1 MRDHDIYDSG
11 ITSKMFQRSLQKS
24 KRKYDTHDILSAI
37 YDFID
42 YEYDDIDDISIELT
56 RTELTILSTKKKNNK
71 MKEIKE
77 SVMNKLY
84 EIVDEDDVELLF
96 DINATKNNI
105 SIICKRKIEH

>member
-1 MRDHDIYDSG
+1 MSEHDIYDSG

-24 KRKYDTHDILSAI
+24 KRKYDTHDILSSI

-42 YEYDDIDDISIELT
+42 YEYDDIDDICIELS

-77 SVMNKLY
+77 SVMDKLY
-84 EIVDEDDVELLF
+84 EIVDEDDVGLLF

>member
-1 MRDHDIYDSG
+1 
-11 ITSKMFQRSLQKS
+11 MFQRSLQKS
-24 KRKYDTHDILSAI
+24 KRKYDTHDILSSI
-37 YDFID
+37 YDYID
-42 YEYDDIDDISIELT
+42 YEYDDIDDISIELS

-105 SIICKRKIEH
+105 SILCKRKIEH

>member
-1 MRDHDIYDSG
+1 MSEHDIYDSG

-24 KRKYDTHDILSAI
+24 KRKYDTHDILSS
-37 YDFID
+37 ID
-42 YEYDDIDDISIELT
+42 YEYDDIDDISIELS

-105 SIICKRKIEH
+105 SILCKRKIEH

>member
-1 MRDHDIYDSG
+1 MSEHDIYDSG
-11 ITSKMFQRSLQKS
+11 ITSKMFQRSLRKS
-24 KRKYDTHDILSAI
+24 KRKYDTYDILSSI

-56 RTELTILSTKKKNNK
+56 RTELIILSTKKKNNK

-77 SVMNKLY
+77 SVMEKLY

-105 SIICKRKIEH
+105 SILCKRKIEH

>member
-11 ITSKMFQRSLQKS
+11 TTSKMFQRSLQKS

-77 SVMNKLY
+77 SVMDKLY

-105 SIICKRKIEH
+105 SILCKRKIEH